1 MSLLGSVGLPPLM
14 ERSRGSP
21 SIVVGLIDG
30 PVASSHADLADGNI
44 RAVPGTLG
52 ACATSDSLAC
62 LHGTFVAGIL
72 CGRRGSPA
80 PSICPDCTLLIRPI
94 FAESGFASGVMP
106 TATAGDLAAAILD
119 CIEAGASVL
128 NLSLGLSPGAAASEC
143 ELEEALNHAARRGVL
158 VVAAAGNQGTLGS
171 TAVTRH
177 PWVIP
182 VAGCDRSGRPMRD
195 SNFGNSIGRRGVMA
209 PGDGV
214 TSIGADGKPVTLG
227 GTSAAAPFV
236 TGTAALLLSVFS
248 KARAADIKLA
258 ITRRAHARRS
268 SVVPPLLNAWA
279 AYRALS

>member
-1 MSLLGSVGLPPLM
+1 MSLLSSVGLPPLM
-14 ERSRGSP
+14 ERSQGRP
-21 SIVVGLIDG
+21 SVVVGLIDG
-30 PVASSHADLADGNI
+30 PVASGHADLANGNI
-44 RAVPGTLG
+44 RAVPGTFG
-52 ACATSDSLAC
+52 ACATSGSLAC

-72 CGRRGSPA
+72 SGRRGSPA
-80 PSICPDCTLLIRPI
+80 PAICPECTLLIRPI
-94 FAESGFASGVMP
+94 FAESGAASGAVP

-128 NLSLGLSPGAAASEC
+128 NLSLGLSPCAAASER

-182 VAGCDRSGRPMRD
+182 VAGCDRGGRPMRD

-214 TSIGADGKPVTLG
+214 TSLGGDGKAVTLG

-236 TGTAALLLSVFS
+236 TGTAALLLSVFP
-248 KARAADIKLA
+248 KATAPDIKLA
-258 ITRRAHARRS
+258 ITRPAPARRS
-268 SVVPPLLNAWA
+268 SVVPPLLNAWG
-279 AYRALS
+279 AYQTLS

>member
-1 MSLLGSVGLPPLM
+1 
-14 ERSRGSP
+14 
-21 SIVVGLIDG
+21 
-30 PVASSHADLADGNI
+30 
-44 RAVPGTLG
+44 
-52 ACATSDSLAC
+52 
-62 LHGTFVAGIL
+62 
-72 CGRRGSPA
+72 
-80 PSICPDCTLLIRPI
+80 
-94 FAESGFASGVMP
+94 MP

-119 CIEAGASVL
+119 CIEAGARVL

-143 ELEEALNHAARRGVL
+143 ELEEALNHAARHGVL

-171 TAVTRH
+171 TVTRH

-209 PGDGV
+209 PGEGV

-248 KARAADIKLA
+248 KATAGDVKLA
-258 ITRRAHARRS
+258 ITRRAPAGRS
-268 SVVPPLLNAWA
+268 SVVPPLLNAWR